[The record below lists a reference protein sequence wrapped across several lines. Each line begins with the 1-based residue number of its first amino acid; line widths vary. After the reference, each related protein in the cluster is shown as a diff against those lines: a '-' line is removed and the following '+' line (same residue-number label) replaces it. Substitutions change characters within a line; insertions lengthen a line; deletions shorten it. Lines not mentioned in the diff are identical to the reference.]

1 MQVQAFERHWQEYEN
16 TECGAELELSA
27 MRVPFVMH
35 EKKKKNYRKAIYAV
49 ARVGHQIKASE
60 LYIFTKVRS
69 YRKAPIVTNLFRKR
83 RKSLLRIIFHF
94 LMYRQIL
101 SW

>member
-16 TECGAELELSA
+16 TECGAEVELSA

-35 EKKKKNYRKAIYAV
+35 EKKRKNYRKAIYAV

-60 LYIFTKVRS
+60 LYIFTKVRLS
-69 YRKAPIVTNLFRKR
+69 KKKFCSILIYSGNARSRYHEYSF
-83 RKSLLRIIFHF
+83 IF
-94 LMYRQIL
+94 
-101 SW
+101 